1 MIKKIL
7 IYMLSVL
14 LIGSAS
20 AEELFMKCGITTYKY
35 STDSSGDTIFLKNKH
50 TKNKY
55 EPWCDKNKPPR
66 GAILVEGHN
75 RIIENYKGICMVAK
89 VVYDDGYELK
99 SNTSVTDFK
108 ALTRNREYFDNTGPD
123 KKVDSYKCKKRKK

>member
-1 MIKKIL
+1 
-7 IYMLSVL
+7 MLSVL

-75 RIIENYKGICMVAK
+75 RIIENYKVICMVAK